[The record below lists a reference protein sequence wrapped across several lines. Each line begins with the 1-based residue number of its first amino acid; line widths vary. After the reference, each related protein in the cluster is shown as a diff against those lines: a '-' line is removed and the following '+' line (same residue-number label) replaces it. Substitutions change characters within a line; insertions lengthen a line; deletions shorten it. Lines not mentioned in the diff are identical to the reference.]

1 MNKVET
7 ALRQITAA
15 DEVRYETD
23 ADLDAMVREYM
34 KTPEDQV
41 LEEEIQET
49 LKKSFRKLSEKDLKL
64 VFIAF
69 GFEDG
74 TPKST
79 NQVAKLAG
87 LSVNETSKSIARSL
101 RLLADDEDLMHLFG
115 KSKSHKRKTAAN
127 KALTLSLIPNDNIMD
142 LFENLDEEDDKKK
155 MDQIPDTEYD
165 GTFVIQL
172 LISFL
177 YKKGCII
184 CSLFFLFQI
193 NFCDISLIVLFYN
206 SNSNLCISRRHSYLS
221 ASGICLETCSI

>member
-79 NQVAKLAG
+79 NQVDVKRIMATIT
-87 LSVNETSKSIARSL
+87 VIIA
-101 RLLADDEDLMHLFG
+101 AIAFIFYTPVFLM
-115 KSKSHKRKTAAN
+115 
-127 KALTLSLIPNDNIMD
+127 IM
-142 LFENLDEEDDKKK
+142 
-155 MDQIPDTEYD
+155 
-165 GTFVIQL
+165 
-172 LISFL
+172 
-177 YKKGCII
+177 
-184 CSLFFLFQI
+184 
-193 NFCDISLIVLFYN
+193 
-206 SNSNLCISRRHSYLS
+206 
-221 ASGICLETCSI
+221 

>member
-1 MNKVET
+1 MHKNDFEMKGHNPSVADIALKTNLSVNKVET

-15 DEVRYETD
+15 DEVHYKTE

-34 KTPEDQV
+34 KAPEDQV
-41 LEEEIQET
+41 FEEEIQET

-115 KSKSHKRKTAAN
+115 KSKSHKKKDSAN

-165 GTFVIQL
+165 GTFVI
-172 LISFL
+172 
-177 YKKGCII
+177 
-184 CSLFFLFQI
+184 
-193 NFCDISLIVLFYN
+193 NF
-206 SNSNLCISRRHSYLS
+206 
-221 ASGICLETCSI
+221 

>member
-1 MNKVET
+1 
-7 ALRQITAA
+7 
-15 DEVRYETD
+15 
-23 ADLDAMVREYM
+23 M

-115 KSKSHKRKTAAN
+115 KSKSHKKKDSAN

-165 GTFVIQL
+165 GTFVI
-172 LISFL
+172 
-177 YKKGCII
+177 
-184 CSLFFLFQI
+184 
-193 NFCDISLIVLFYN
+193 NF
-206 SNSNLCISRRHSYLS
+206 
-221 ASGICLETCSI
+221 

>member
-1 MNKVET
+1 MEGHNPSVADIALKTNLSVNKVET

-74 TPKST
+74 TPKVRT
-79 NQVAKLAG
+79 
-87 LSVNETSKSIARSL
+87 R
-101 RLLADDEDLMHLFG
+101 
-115 KSKSHKRKTAAN
+115 
-127 KALTLSLIPNDNIMD
+127 
-142 LFENLDEEDDKKK
+142 
-155 MDQIPDTEYD
+155 
-165 GTFVIQL
+165 
-172 LISFL
+172 
-177 YKKGCII
+177 
-184 CSLFFLFQI
+184 
-193 NFCDISLIVLFYN
+193 
-206 SNSNLCISRRHSYLS
+206 
-221 ASGICLETCSI
+221 